1 MWPKTEK
8 SYQVYIKKL
17 WWKTPIIINAYPLE
31 LNQKIDL
38 SDKNF
43 FIEKFSKY
51 GFVIK
56 NINNTAIYKFIS
68 PKYFDVCNIDFYFVT
83 LSNNKKI
90 GIIEIVDFCVNEK
103 YRSKGI
109 GSQFINILDN
119 IALKNNIGYIVGEL
133 ESENEDEPLNKRK
146 QFYIKNKFIVKATE
160 KSKLSGFIV
169 KKSLKDIIQ
178 L

>member
-17 WWKTPIIINAYPLE
+17 WWEKPIIINAYSLDS
-31 LNQKIDL
+31 NQKIDL

-43 FIEKFSKY
+43 FIEKLSKY
-51 GFVIK
+51 GFEIK
-56 NINNTAIYKFIS
+56 NINNTVAYKFTS
-68 PKYFDVCNIDFYFVT
+68 PKYFDVCNIDFYLVT
-83 LSNNKKI
+83 LINNKQI

-103 YRSKGI
+103 YRNKGI
-109 GSQFINILDN
+109 GSQFIKILDN
-119 IALKNNIGYIVGEL
+119 IALNNNIGYIVGEL
-133 ESENEDEPLNKRK
+133 EGNNKGEPLNRRK
-146 QFYIKNKFIVKATE
+146 KFYIKNKFIVEATE

-169 KKSLKDIIQ
+169 KKCLKDIIQ